1 MNSNA
6 ADSSSS
12 SNSMA
17 GKASK
22 VASMA
27 AIAATLATVSG
38 AASDTR
44 EAAKSVTVLV
54 HILVLCFIVMS
65 VSLLGIFITMA
76 TIGALNVKKNA

>member
-6 ADSSSS
+6 ADSSSNS
-12 SNSMA
+12 ASMA

-44 EAAKSVTVLV
+44 EAAKSVTVMAHV
-54 HILVLCFIVMS
+54 LVLCFIVMS
-65 VSLLGIFITMA
+65 VSLLGIFITVA
-76 TIGALNVKKNA
+76 TVGALTVKKNA